1 MASGTSPYVA
11 SLPVGL
17 KMVKTY
23 SQSDHSILLSVEI
36 SLHLDKKH
44 PCWEHNHG
52 RDYVDQCKLNSFV
65 MNAAG
70 LAVAQGWEI
79 HSLSGVAKHVLKIA
93 DQWELREEETAV
105 NFRTQQSAE
114 CSMYPHLAD
123 LPGPIQ
129 KLMVGQLKKAM
140 EAQDEGE
147 SWLICALII
156 LTIIKSG
163 EIPRNLNNEL
173 SCTWLF
179 NRQYQLPC
187 SHLWQFNLMS
197 NSFAEADW
205 KRWAYMF
212 EEGGFEIYESAIK
225 EYVTRDIYDEPD
237 DPSKHILD
245 VREVLD
251 EIKSKFYGGGH
262 DGVGRRCERADFRPV
277 NGYVTSNDGP
287 YTSTGCPEGPTGA
300 RKRRAQYS

>member
-1 MASGTSPYVA
+1 
-11 SLPVGL
+11 
-17 KMVKTY
+17 
-23 SQSDHSILLSVEI
+23 
-36 SLHLDKKH
+36 
-44 PCWEHNHG
+44 
-52 RDYVDQCKLNSFV
+52 

-114 CSMYPHLAD
+114 CSMYSHLAD

-163 EIPRNLNNEL
+163 
-173 SCTWLF
+173 
-179 NRQYQLPC
+179 LPC

-197 NSFAEADW
+197 NPFAEADW
-205 KRWAYMF
+205 KRWVYMF

-237 DPSKHILD
+237 GPSKHILD

-251 EIKSKFYGGGH
+251 EIKSKFYGGWH